1 MQYNIYSYWNNM
13 NRPQGDTVRYG
24 VLGNALNSH
33 SVITWSHVEHC
44 SNSGDYIHEVVLC
57 EDGAIRFRY
66 NDADETS
73 CFDQYSYSSVI
84 NQNGDILY
92 APNPINTILLPRS
105 CTKIHKI
112 ALSTYDTNGVCDCA
126 GVASASNNGA
136 NGTGNGVSP
145 VRLDYGAVGANSK
158 ECGYFEVDIK

>member
-1 MQYNIYSYWNNM
+1 M

-126 GVASASNNGA
+126 GVVSAINTRAIGIGNGA
-136 NGTGNGVSP
+136 NP
-145 VRLDYGAVGANSK
+145 VRLDYETVRANSK
-158 ECGYFEVDIK
+158 ESRYCEVGTK